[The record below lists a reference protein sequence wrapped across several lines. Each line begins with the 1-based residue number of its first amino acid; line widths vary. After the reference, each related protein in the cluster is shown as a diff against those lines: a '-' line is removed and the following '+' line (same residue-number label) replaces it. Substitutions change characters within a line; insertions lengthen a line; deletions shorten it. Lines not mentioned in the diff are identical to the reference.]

1 MKLFIKNM
9 VCNRCIKVV
18 RDELTNL
25 VYSIID
31 IELGSVEIKENP
43 SKEELNN
50 ITNMLEAN
58 GFELIEDSKKKI
70 VEQIKNIIITKIHY
84 SDSEQDIIFSKL
96 IEKELGKDYSQLSK
110 IFSSI
115 EQMTIEHF
123 VILQKIEKVKEYL
136 RYGEMTLSEIAYLL
150 GYKSVNHLSN
160 QFKKY
165 TGLTATQFKEATQHK
180 RKPLD
185 KIS

>member
-18 RDELTNL
+18 KDELNKL
-25 VYSIID
+25 GQDIEH
-31 IELGSVEIKENP
+31 IELGEVVLKRNPTNSELEKIK
-43 SKEELNN
+43 KVLEE
-50 ITNMLEAN
+50 N
-58 GFELIEDSKKKI
+58 GFELIEDSKKRI
-70 VEQIKNIIITKIHY
+70 TEQIKNIIISKIHH
-84 SDSEQDIIFSKL
+84 SEGEDEILFSKV
-96 IEKELGKDYSQLSK
+96 IEKELQKDYSKLSK

-136 RYGEMTLSEIAYLL
+136 RYGEMTLSEIAYTL
-150 GYKSVNHLSN
+150 GYKSVNHLSS
-160 QFKKY
+160 QFKKH
-165 TGLTATQFKEATQHK
+165 TGLTATEFKESTSQK

-185 KIS
+185 QI

>member
-1 MKLFIKNM
+1 MKINIKNM

-18 RDELTNL
+18 SDELHKL
-25 VYSIID
+25 GHDVIH
-31 IELGSVEIKENP
+31 IELGEVELKKNPTASEFTDIK
-43 SKEELNN
+43 
-50 ITNMLEAN
+50 TVLEAS
-58 GFELIEDSKKKI
+58 GFEIIEDSKKRI
-70 VEQIKNIIITKIHY
+70 AEQIKNIIISKIHH
-84 SDSEQDIIFSKL
+84 SEGEDEILFSKV
-96 IEKELGKDYSQLSK
+96 IEKELQKDYSQLSK

-136 RYGEMTLSEIAYLL
+136 RYGEMTLSEIAYKL

-165 TGLTATQFKEATQHK
+165 TGLTATEFKENTSQK

-185 KIS
+185 QI

>member
-18 RDELTNL
+18 KDELL
-25 VYSIID
+25 KLGHLID
-31 IELGSVEIKENP
+31 HIELGEVVLKGNPTNSELKKIK
-43 SKEELNN
+43 KVLEE
-50 ITNMLEAN
+50 N
-58 GFELIEDSKKKI
+58 GFELIEDSKKRI
-70 VEQIKNIIITKIHY
+70 AEQIKNIIIARIHH
-84 SDSEQDIIFSKL
+84 SEGEDEILFSKV
-96 IEKELGKDYSQLSK
+96 IEKELQKDYSQLSK

-136 RYGEMTLSEIAYLL
+136 RYGELTLSEIAYKL

-165 TGLTATQFKEATQHK
+165 TGLTATEFKENTSQK

-185 KIS
+185 QV

>member
-1 MKLFIKNM
+1 M

-18 RDELTNL
+18 RDELTYL
-25 VYSIID
+25 GYSIID

-50 ITNMLEAN
+50 ITNVLEAN

-70 VEQIKNIIITKIHY
+70 IEQIKNIIVTKIHH
-84 SDSEQDIIFSKL
+84 SDPEDSIVFSKL

-115 EQMTIEHF
+115 EQVTIEHF
-123 VILQKIEKVKEYL
+123 IILQKIEKVKEYL
-136 RYGEMTLSEIAYLL
+136 RYGEMTLSEIAYKL

-165 TGLTATQFKEATQHK
+165 TGLTATQFKETTRHK

-185 KIS
+185 QIF